1 MTTSKIK
8 FLEKDIIKYYQEKLS
23 AAKISEKLKIDKKTV
38 YRVLNNNNIKTR
50 TLSEA
55 AYKYTCNDNFFDVIN
70 TEEKAYWLGVL
81 YADGNITNNTVSCK
95 RIFLTSTDKEWVEDF
110 LKAIQSTNTPK
121 LEKHN
126 KFKDANVWKA
136 AISSPKMHS
145 DLNNLGCTA
154 VKSMTIRMPNI
165 KNELVHHFI
174 RGYFDGDGTVGI
186 YKNNK
191 KLDWMVLKSGF
202 CSGSEKFIKDLLNII
217 PVKNKKIYHTNKN
230 LYLANFSL
238 NDSISLYNY
247 LYKDATIYLKRK
259 HKIFNEYILNYKP
272 RKRFNDYNRLP

>member
-8 FLEKDIIKYYQEKLS
+8 LLEKDIIKYYKEKLS
-23 AAKISEKLKIDKKTV
+23 AVKISEKLKIDKKTV

-55 AYKYTCNDNFFDVIN
+55 AYKYTCDDNFFEVIN

-81 YADGNITNNTVSCK
+81 YADGNITNHTVSCK
-95 RIFLTSTDKEWVEDF
+95 RIFLTSTDKDWIEDF
-110 LKAIQSTNTPK
+110 LKVIKSTNTPK

-126 KFKDANVWKA
+126 KFKDANIWKA
-136 AISSPKMHS
+136 AITSPKMHS
-145 DLNNLGCTA
+145 DLNNLGCTP
-154 VKSMTIRMPNI
+154 VKSMTIKIPNI
-165 KNELVHHFI
+165 KDELINHFI
-174 RGYFDGDGTVGI
+174 RGYFDGDGTVGV

-202 CSGSEKFIKDLLNII
+202 CSGSMTFIEDLLNII
-217 PVKNKKIYHTNKN
+217 PVKNKKIYHKGV
-230 LYLANFSL
+230 YLTQFSL
-238 NDSISLYNY
+238 TDSIIFYNY
-247 LYKDATIYLKRK
+247 MYKNATIYLKRK
-259 HKIFNEYILNYKP
+259 HKIFNDYILNYKP